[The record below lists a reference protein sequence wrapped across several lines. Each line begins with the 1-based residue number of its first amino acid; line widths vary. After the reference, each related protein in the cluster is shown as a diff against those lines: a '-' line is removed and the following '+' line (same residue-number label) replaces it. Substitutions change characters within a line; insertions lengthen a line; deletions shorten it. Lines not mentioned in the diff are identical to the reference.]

1 MSFDKFYERYK
12 LDRSMVEEIG
22 FNPYYRELKSAL
34 SDPISIEGEEFINL
48 ASNNYLGLA
57 NDERVKEA
65 ACRAIKNYGTS
76 LCGTPIATGYIDL
89 FKEVEDKLSRFLGLE
104 ASILLPSCYQANNGL
119 FSAIAGK
126 EDLIIV
132 DHYAHSSLIEGI
144 KSAGCKIRP
153 FLHNNMEHLEQI
165 LRQAAKYRQS
175 FIVTE
180 SVFSTD
186 GTIAPFK
193 EIVALALKYNALP
206 IIDDSHGLGVIG
218 KSGKGILEEGFI
230 ENYGGIYT
238 ASLGK
243 SIANSGGIIA
253 GPASIIEYLR
263 YYCPH
268 LVYSTAL
275 PPATLGGI
283 LKVID
288 IIETDFKDISKR
300 MWHYRNTINEC
311 LVSNGFKITQG
322 KAPITSIVTGSSEA
336 TIHLAKKFYENKIL
350 TTPFIAPSVPL
361 NQGRVRLIAGAN
373 LKEESIEKVLTIIK
387 KIGAEL

>member
-12 LDRSMVEEIG
+12 LDKNIVEKIG

-34 SDPISIEGEEFINL
+34 SDPISIEGENFINL

-57 NDERVKEA
+57 DDERVKEA
-65 ACRAIKNYGTS
+65 ACRAIKSYGTS

-89 FKEVEDKLSRFLGLE
+89 FKAVEDKLSVFIGLE
-104 ASILLPSCYQANNGL
+104 SSILLPSCYQANNGL

-144 KSAGCKIRP
+144 KAVGCRIRP
-153 FLHNNMEHLEQI
+153 FRHNNMEHLEQI
-165 LRQAAKYRQS
+165 LKQNSKYRQS

-193 EIVALALKYNALP
+193 EIVALASKYNALP

-218 KSGKGILEEGFI
+218 KSGKGILEEASI
-230 ENYGGIYT
+230 DNYRGIYT

-243 SIANSGGIIA
+243 AFANSGGIIA
-253 GPASIIEYLR
+253 GPKSIIEYLR

-275 PPATLGGI
+275 PPSSLGGI
-283 LKVID
+283 EKVID
-288 IIETDFKDISKR
+288 IIEKDFDNISKR
-300 MWHYRNTINEC
+300 MWNYRNNISNC
-311 LVSNGFKITQG
+311 LTLNGFKLAEG
-322 KAPITSIVTGSSEA
+322 KAPITSIVTRSSGA
-336 TIHLAKKFYENKIL
+336 TIYLAKKFYENKIL

-373 LKEESIEKVLTIIK
+373 LKEESIEKVLKIIK
-387 KIGAEL
+387 NIGMEL

>member
-12 LDRSMVEEIG
+12 LDKNIVEKIG

-57 NDERVKEA
+57 DDERVKEA
-65 ACRAIKNYGTS
+65 ACKAIKSYGTS

-89 FKEVEDKLSRFLGLE
+89 FKNVEEKLSAFIGLE
-104 ASILLPSCYQANNGL
+104 SLVLLPSCYQANNGL
-119 FSAIAGK
+119 FSTIAGK

-144 KSAGCKIRP
+144 KAVGCRIRP
-153 FLHNNMEHLEQI
+153 FRHNNMEHLEQI
-165 LRQAAKYRQS
+165 LKQNSKYRQS

-193 EIVALALKYNALP
+193 EIVALASKYNALP

-218 KSGKGILEEGFI
+218 KSGRGILEEASI
-230 ENYGGIYT
+230 DNYRGIYT

-243 SIANSGGIIA
+243 AFANSGGIIA
-253 GPASIIEYLR
+253 GPRSITQYLR

-275 PPATLGGI
+275 PPSSLGGI
-283 LKVID
+283 EKVID
-288 IIETDFKDISKR
+288 IIEKDFDNISKR
-300 MWHYRNTINEC
+300 MWNYRNTISNC
-311 LVSNGFKITQG
+311 LASNGFKVAEG
-322 KAPITSIVTGSSEA
+322 KAPITSIVTTSDEA
-336 TIHLAKKFYENKIL
+336 TIYLAKRFYENKIL

-373 LKEESIEKVLTIIK
+373 LKEESIEKVLKVIK
-387 KIGAEL
+387 NIGMEI

>member
-12 LDRSMVEEIG
+12 LDKNIVEKIG

-34 SDPISIEGEEFINL
+34 SDPISIEGENFINL

-57 NDERVKEA
+57 DDERVKEA
-65 ACRAIKNYGTS
+65 ACRAIKSYGTS

-89 FKEVEDKLSRFLGLE
+89 FKAVEDKLSVFIGLE
-104 ASILLPSCYQANNGL
+104 SLVLLPSCYQANNGL

-132 DHYAHSSLIEGI
+132 DHFAHSSLIEGI
-144 KSAGCKIRP
+144 KAVGCRIRP
-153 FLHNNMEHLEQI
+153 FRHNNMEHLEQI
-165 LRQAAKYRQS
+165 LKQNSKYRQS

-193 EIVALALKYNALP
+193 EIVALASKYNALP

-218 KSGKGILEEGFI
+218 KSGKGILEEASI
-230 ENYGGIYT
+230 DNYRGIYT

-243 SIANSGGIIA
+243 AFANSGGIIA
-253 GPASIIEYLR
+253 GPKSIIEYLR

-275 PPATLGGI
+275 PPSSLGGI
-283 LKVID
+283 EKVID
-288 IIETDFKDISKR
+288 IIEKDFDNISKR
-300 MWHYRNTINEC
+300 MWNYRNNISNC
-311 LVSNGFKITQG
+311 LTLNGFKLAEG
-322 KAPITSIVTGSSEA
+322 KAPITSIVTRSSGA
-336 TIHLAKKFYENKIL
+336 TIYLAKKFYENKIL

-373 LKEESIEKVLTIIK
+373 LKEESIEKVLKIIK
-387 KIGAEL
+387 NIGMEI